1 MKRKYLSLVV
11 LFLIQFINAQNTV
24 LESISELENITQAT
38 VSINKNL
45 KIPGFIKFPINKP
58 YILEGN
64 SLEEKATN
72 FLNINKSIY
81 AIENISETLKFVS
94 EKIDAYGLKHYTLK
108 QQYNGVDVFDAE
120 LKFHFDKNDNIKSIN
135 GNIIPDINLNTI
147 PGLSTSDAN
156 NKALAIIKNQNLNQS
171 GKALKIISN
180 KLYIFPK
187 GLAQGHITSKHL
199 TYEIEV
205 RNDVDVREFLFID
218 AHSGKLIEQ
227 FTGIAHALKRTLYE
241 GSVDSKNQRYT
252 EGGSTFFLDQWQ
264 KNEVE
269 TAGHVYHFFKN
280 TFNVISYDNNDAEMV
295 TVNNDPDI
303 NCPNANWNGV
313 TTNYCTGTASDDVVA
328 HEWGHAYTQ
337 YTSNLIYSY
346 ESGALNE
353 SFSDIWGETIDLIN
367 NYEDDG
373 EDNTVRSTSVNSVRW
388 KMGEDADAFG
398 VLRDMWDPT
407 LYDNPGKMTDSDYYC
422 DTGDNGG
429 VHYNSGIPNHAFAL
443 IVDGGT
449 YNGQTING
457 LGLTKAVHIFW
468 RASSEYLTRTSGF
481 STFSDAIE
489 SSTSD
494 LISINLEG
502 LSTTETPAGLSGE
515 IITSA
520 DYNEVLKVLIA
531 VELREENN
539 CSFTKILTPNDDLC
553 EASINNPIFT
563 ENWEDGINEN
573 WSISQL
579 PENAAGWEA
588 REWILKT
595 NLPKGREGLAIY
607 APNPANGL
615 ESDGG
620 GSCDTQHGI
629 IRLESPT
636 ITMPNTT
643 DGQFELAFTHN
654 IATEPDYDGGN
665 IKFSIDEGNT
675 WALVP
680 SSSFTVNSYN
690 KFIVTDN
697 DNNNPMIEE
706 DVFSGTDEN
715 SENSSWGQSVINL
728 SSLGVVANSTIKFR
742 WEFGSDGCN
751 GLDGWYVDEIVVYNC
766 ASVLSVNSYDFLNKN
781 VRILENPSSGIFKI
795 KMQNISDFK
804 YDIYDITGKTL
815 QNNVK
820 INKNLF
826 NIDLTKYSKGLYFV
840 KLYSNIGSITKKLIV
855 K

>member
-11 LFLIQFINAQNTV
+11 LFLIQLVNAQNTV

-58 YILEGN
+58 YILKGN
-64 SLEEKATN
+64 SLKEKVTN

-94 EKIDAYGLKHYTLK
+94 EKTDTYGLKHYTLK
-108 QQYNGVDVFDAE
+108 QQYKGVDVFDAE
-120 LKFHFDKNDNIKSIN
+120 LKFHFDKNDNLKSIN
-135 GNIIPDINLNTI
+135 GNIIPDINLNSI
-147 PGLSTSDAN
+147 PGLSPTDAN
-156 NKALAIIKNQNLNQS
+156 RKALDLIGVQNLNQS
-171 GKALKIISN
+171 GKELKIISN
-180 KLYIFPK
+180 KLYVFPK
-187 GLAQGHITSKHL
+187 GLAQGYITTKHL
-199 TYEIEV
+199 VYRIEV
-205 RNDVDVREFLFID
+205 RNDYDVREFLFID

-227 FTGIAHALKRTLYE
+227 FTGIAHALNRSLYE
-241 GSVDSKNQRYT
+241 VDMENKIYT
-252 EGGSTFFLDQWQ
+252 EGDLIFFFDQWQ
-264 KNEVE
+264 KNQIE
-269 TAGHVYHFFKN
+269 TAGHVYYFFKHA
-280 TFNVISYDNNDAEMV
+280 FNFISFDNNDAEMISI
-295 TVNNDPDI
+295 NNIPE
-303 NCPNANWNGV
+303 NCPNAFWNGEN
-313 TTNYCTGTASDDVVA
+313 TNYCEGMASDDVVA

-337 YTSNLIYSY
+337 YTSNLIYEY
-346 ESGALNE
+346 EPGALNE
-353 SFSDIWGETIDLIN
+353 SFSDIWGETVDLIN
-367 NYEDDG
+367 NYQDED
-373 EDNTVRSTSVNSVRW
+373 EDNSLRTAMNNSVRW
-388 KMGEDADAFG
+388 VVGEDIEAFSG
-398 VLRDMWDPT
+398 ALRDMSDPT
-407 LYDNPGKMTDSDYYC
+407 IYGSPGKVTDSNYWC
-422 DTGDNGG
+422 SSGDNGG
-429 VHYNSGIPNHAFAL
+429 VHFNSGIPNHAYAL
-443 IVDGGT
+443 MVDGGS
-449 YNGQTING
+449 YNGQTITG
-457 LGLTKAVHIFW
+457 IGFTKAAHIFW
-468 RASSEYLTRTSGF
+468 RVQSEYLTQTSGF
-481 STFSDAIE
+481 STFSDAIVA
-489 SSTSD
+489 SCDD
-494 LISINLEG
+494 LIGLNLKG
-502 LSTTETPAGLSGE
+502 LSTTETPPGLSGE

-531 VELREENN
+531 VELRSENN
-539 CSFTKILTPNDDLC
+539 CSFATILSENEDLC
-553 EASINNPIFT
+553 DASINNPIFT
-563 ENWEDGINEN
+563 ENWESGISNG
-573 WSISQL
+573 WIISQL

-588 REWILKT
+588 REWILST
-595 NLPKGREGLAIY
+595 NLPKDREGIAIK

-751 GLDGWYVDEIVVYNC
+751 GNDGWYVDEIVVYNC
-766 ASVLSVNSYDFLNKN
+766 ASVLSVNSFDFLNKN

-840 KLYSNIGSITKKLIV
+840 KLYSNLGSITKKLIV

>member
-1 MKRKYLSLVV
+1 MLLNQLNDKQGKLHIFNSLLSEYGVVGFDYGYAMASPNTLTIWEAQFGDFSNGAQIMIDQYISAAEDKWKLQNGLVMLLPHGYEGQGAEHSSARMERYLQMCAKDNMFIADCTTPANMFHLLRRQLKATYRKPLVV
-11 LFLIQFINAQNTV
+11 FTP
-24 LESISELENITQAT
+24 
-38 VSINKNL
+38 K
-45 KIPGFIKFPINKP
+45 
-58 YILEGN
+58 
-64 SLEEKATN
+64 SL
-72 FLNINKSIY
+72 
-81 AIENISETLKFVS
+81 
-94 EKIDAYGLKHYTLK
+94 
-108 QQYNGVDVFDAE
+108 
-120 LKFHFDKNDNIKSIN
+120 
-135 GNIIPDINLNTI
+135 
-147 PGLSTSDAN
+147 
-156 NKALAIIKNQNLNQS
+156 
-171 GKALKIISN
+171 
-180 KLYIFPK
+180 
-187 GLAQGHITSKHL
+187 
-199 TYEIEV
+199 
-205 RNDVDVREFLFID
+205 
-218 AHSGKLIEQ
+218 
-227 FTGIAHALKRTLYE
+227 
-241 GSVDSKNQRYT
+241 
-252 EGGSTFFLDQWQ
+252 
-264 KNEVE
+264 
-269 TAGHVYHFFKN
+269 
-280 TFNVISYDNNDAEMV
+280 
-295 TVNNDPDI
+295 
-303 NCPNANWNGV
+303 
-313 TTNYCTGTASDDVVA
+313 
-328 HEWGHAYTQ
+328 
-337 YTSNLIYSY
+337 
-346 ESGALNE
+346 
-353 SFSDIWGETIDLIN
+353 
-367 NYEDDG
+367 
-373 EDNTVRSTSVNSVRW
+373 
-388 KMGEDADAFG
+388 
-398 VLRDMWDPT
+398 LRHP
-407 LYDNPGKMTDSDYYC
+407 
-422 DTGDNGG
+422 
-429 VHYNSGIPNHAFAL
+429 
-443 IVDGGT
+443 
-449 YNGQTING
+449 
-457 LGLTKAVHIFW
+457 KAV
-468 RASSEYLTRTSGF
+468 SGVADF
-481 STFSDAIE
+481 ANGHFQEVIGDHSAVKDKVKTLVFC
-489 SSTSD
+489 
-494 LISINLEG
+494 
-502 LSTTETPAGLSGE
+502 TELH
-515 IITSA
+515 
-520 DYNEVLKVLIA
+520 
-531 VELREENN
+531 EENN

-690 KFIVTDN
+690 KFIVAEN

-706 DVFSGTDEN
+706 DVFSGIDEN

-751 GLDGWYVDEIVVYNC
+751 GNDGWYVDEIVVYNC

-840 KLYSNIGSITKKLIV
+840 KLYSNLGSITKKLIV